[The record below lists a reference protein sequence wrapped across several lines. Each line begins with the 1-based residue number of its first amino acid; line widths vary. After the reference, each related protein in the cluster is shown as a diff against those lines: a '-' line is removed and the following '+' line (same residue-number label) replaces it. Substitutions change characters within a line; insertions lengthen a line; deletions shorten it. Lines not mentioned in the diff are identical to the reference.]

1 MTSATSEKDL
11 SQQITTA
18 PVPPKTEAPV
28 ASGVS
33 DLNDMA
39 SENSAQPA
47 VEMPKE
53 WTPSAIPEDPAAA
66 TPDTAVAEEPSAVN
80 TINTGMTHSTVPNAP
95 EVIHGKQTQTAP
107 GAGST
112 TAFIKELFANG
123 NECITAP
130 SGSFPIKEDTRLL
143 LALFSNGRF
152 LVSETYKY
160 DGRVLSFEVLAKRRR
175 LQVGKP
181 EYVPMVVIS
190 DIYDYAAKMKTATV
204 DTSEEE
210 SHEQVRMQR
219 DFITIVS
226 RAAMNRV
233 SDIHIVVADHTTV
246 MFRVNGLM
254 QTEMEYNKAWGESFV
269 RAAFASA
276 DISDSNYA
284 QNEYQAAQK
293 LGRTPLRGSHG
304 KLMLPRNVLGIRLQ
318 FNPIAFGFALC
329 RDAFVIRRRRY
340 ARSQQHSSAWI

>member
-1 MTSATSEKDL
+1 MDTF
-11 SQQITTA
+11 
-18 PVPPKTEAPV
+18 
-28 ASGVS
+28 GH
-33 DLNDMA
+33 
-39 SENSAQPA
+39 
-47 VEMPKE
+47 
-53 WTPSAIPEDPAAA
+53 PEDPAAA

-143 LALFSNGRF
+143 LALFSNARF

-190 DIYDYAAKMKTATV
+190 DIY
-204 DTSEEE
+204 EL
-210 SHEQVRMQR
+210 RR
-219 DFITIVS
+219 
-226 RAAMNRV
+226 
-233 SDIHIVVADHTTV
+233 
-246 MFRVNGLM
+246 
-254 QTEMEYNKAWGESFV
+254 
-269 RAAFASA
+269 
-276 DISDSNYA
+276 
-284 QNEYQAAQK
+284 QNEN
-293 LGRTPLRGSHG
+293 GHR
-304 KLMLPRNVLGIRLQ
+304 
-318 FNPIAFGFALC
+318 
-329 RDAFVIRRRRY
+329 
-340 ARSQQHSSAWI
+340 